1 MTFLIKNYRENE
13 IENVY
18 VYVHI
23 YIYTH
28 AHTLMFST
36 RLGISFPSLV
46 KSIKKH
52 PLLDDGE
59 YFQCNNFL
67 KVVETM

>member
-1 MTFLIKNYRENE
+1 MCMCMY
-13 IENVY
+13 
-18 VYVHI
+18 I

-28 AHTLMFST
+28 AHTPMFST

-46 KSIKKH
+46 KSIKKY
-52 PLLDDGE
+52 PFLDDGE